1 MFSSKV
7 ASILALVSLLMFAA
21 VITAQVLELNFYG
34 APTSLW
40 P

>member
-7 ASILALVSLLMFAA
+7 ASILSIISLLMFVA
-21 VITAQVLELNFYG
+21 VIVAQVLELNFYG

>member
-7 ASILALVSLLMFAA
+7 ASILSILALLLFAA
-21 VITAQVLELNFYG
+21 VVVAQFLEKNFYAA
-34 APTSLW
+34 APSLW

>member
-7 ASILALVSLLMFAA
+7 ASILSILSLLLFVA
-21 VITAQVLELNFYG
+21 VIVAQFMEKGFYA